1 MKVMILVPGLPLNID
16 DIKGGVHSAVI
27 NLLTGFQKKDIIVRL
42 VSLNDDI
49 KENTNLQFSKNIDI
63 VYLNEGTYPFH
74 SFNYFINGPSLIKK
88 EIKKFNPDIIHFEE
102 GNSFLLTK
110 FFGLHKKP
118 YLLTMHG
125 MAFAESRAQKKISD
139 KINLYFNGIIQSGFH
154 PANIIHLSEYS
165 LNLHPFSK
173 KSQCCIISNAV
184 NLSFF
189 NVPPKKSMDNSLL
202 YIGVINERKNLKF
215 LLEALK
221 NLLLQNIQYSLT
233 VIGGFADDLY
243 KQKVLNYIK
252 ENNLYKTTNAKIS
265 DFKKFASFCAQILF
279 DKKAIAVKGYDIE
292 KISSTCDIALI
303 ASGTSTRH
311 ASSMAENLVRAV
323 KDEFNLYPLGIEG
336 VDEGRWVVVD
346 YGALIVHVFYDFVRQ
361 EYRLEDLWKEGAE
374 LKLAD
379 QSAKATLS

>member
-63 VYLNEGTYPFH
+63 VYLNEGNYPFH
-74 SFNYFINGPSLIKK
+74 SFNYFINGSSLIKK

-189 NVPPKKSMDNSLL
+189 NVPPKKLMDNSLL
-202 YIGVINERKNLKF
+202 YIGVINERKNLMF

-252 ENNLYKTTNAKIS
+252 ENNLDNRVHLKGWVPQSVVKNYIAASDILVLPSKQETLPMVIAECMGAAKVVVAS
-265 DFKKFASFCAQILF
+265 DVGGIGEMIDNGVTGYLFNNKNTLQLENIL
-279 DKKAIAVKGYDIE
+279 
-292 KISSTCDIALI
+292 T
-303 ASGTSTRH
+303 
-311 ASSMAENLVRAV
+311 
-323 KDEFNLYPLGIEG
+323 NLYCNSDKLQKVSMKAREVAIIKYHCENIA
-336 VDEGRWVVVD
+336 DKT
-346 YGALIVHVFYDFVRQ
+346 ISFYNEILNR
-361 EYRLEDLWKEGAE
+361 RI
-374 LKLAD
+374 
-379 QSAKATLS
+379 